1 MALPTLKNSKNI
13 PSAKKTAKGIKVSMQ
28 QDSAPLLPHERDQST
43 QNQAS
48 PVRKVIKQAAA
59 DVKRGLKDT
68 DRGEEANS
76 TYQKLKTPK

>member
-1 MALPTLKNSKNI
+1 MALPAFKNPKTIS
-13 PSAKKTAKGIKVSMQ
+13 SAKKTAKGIKISMQ
-28 QDSAPLLPHERDQST
+28 QDSAPLLLHEQDQST

-76 TYQKLKTPK
+76 TYQKLKTPR